1 MEDYMN
7 FCNQTIDGKIISE
20 FFHCL
25 PNKQVVVL
33 FLIENVSLN
42 NNFMLRKFS
51 TKHSS
56 YYIRTY
62 AQTNEEELKFID
74 SIDNFLDLDTAMS
87 YFMEFTLQIEYVEE
101 FSKINF
107 QKYFKV

>member
-1 MEDYMN
+1 MN
-7 FCNQTIDGKIISE
+7 FCKQRIDGKIISE

-25 PNKQVVVL
+25 PNTQVVVL
-33 FLIENVSLN
+33 FLIENVSSH

-62 AQTNEEELKFID
+62 IQTNEGELKFID

-87 YFMEFTLQIEYVEE
+87 YFMELTLQIEYHEE
-101 FSKINF
+101 FSKINYH
-107 QKYFKV
+107 KYFKV